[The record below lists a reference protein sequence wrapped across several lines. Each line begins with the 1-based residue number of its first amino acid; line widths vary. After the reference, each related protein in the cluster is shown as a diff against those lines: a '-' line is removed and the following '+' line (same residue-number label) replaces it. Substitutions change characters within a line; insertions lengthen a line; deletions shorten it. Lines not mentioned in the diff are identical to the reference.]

1 MHFFKSLA
9 VISLSMTISPAGAI
23 EIDKTATIK
32 DTKTT
37 IMGINHIGLSV
48 KNLDQA
54 LAFYK
59 QATGFELIKREKV
72 FANSHSDALYGG
84 ESLEY
89 EVATLKAP
97 NMLFELTEF
106 SINKE
111 VRLSDMPAQG
121 PGMTHTCFQS
131 PVSESGYDKF
141 VAAGA
146 RLVTPG
152 NTPVDLGGYGV
163 TYAYGYDPEGNMFEM
178 EQLDGEILARV
189 GYDNA
194 WQEWDQPMWMTQ
206 VAFAT
211 PDIEKLMGFYQD
223 VLGIKPYRKAEITK
237 NPKIDRVTG
246 LTDSD
251 VLAGWFKM
259 NEQSKMMEFW
269 QFKTPKTEVFTGQR
283 KASDLGYS
291 YSLEVSD
298 IQKEYQRLM
307 SLGVDLI
314 SAPQQVGGFWQMY
327 ARDLDGNIFSMRQV
341 IEANSNY
348 SIVSFDLPG

>member
-1 MHFFKSLA
+1 MHFLKSLA
-9 VISLSMTISPAGAI
+9 AVSLSMFISSVEAM

-37 IMGINHIGLSV
+37 IMGINNIGLSV

-54 LAFYK
+54 LAFYQ
-59 QATGFELIKREKV
+59 QATGFEVIKREKV
-72 FANSHSDALYGG
+72 FANSQSDTLYGG
-84 ESLEY
+84 EDLEY

-106 SINKE
+106 AINKN
-111 VRLSDMPAQG
+111 VRLTDMLPQG

-131 PVSESGYDKF
+131 PKANSGYNKF

-146 RLVTPG
+146 RLITPG
-152 NTPVDLGGYGV
+152 DRPIDLGGYGV
-163 TYAYGYDPEGNMFEM
+163 TYAYGHDPEGNMFEM
-178 EQLDGEILARV
+178 EQLDGKILANA
-189 GYDNA
+189 GYDKA
-194 WQEWDQPMWMTQ
+194 WQVLDHSMWMTQ

-211 PDIEKLMGFYQD
+211 PDIDKLMSFYQD
-223 VLGIKPYRKAEITK
+223 VLGMKPYRKAEIVK
-237 NPKIDRVTG
+237 NAKIDRITN
-246 LTDSD
+246 LTNSD

-259 NEQSKMMEFW
+259 DGPSKMMEFW
-269 QFKTPKTEVFTGQR
+269 QFRTPKTEVFTGKR

-291 YSLEVSD
+291 YSLEVGD

-307 SLGVDLI
+307 TLGVDLI

-327 ARDLDGNIFSMRQV
+327 ARDLDGNIFSLRQI
-341 IEANSNY
+341 IETNSNY
-348 SIVSFDLPG
+348 SIVSFDKPD